1 MDPVCA
7 NHNVGVGGRAV
18 VELHFD
24 TVPVLDQSDAS
35 TVKMQHA
42 FRHCRGKNVEQFGA
56 MEVIV
61 RGAEVTLAG
70 AGQGLANDHMPV
82 GPAVDD
88 DRAVALRN
96 GAAAPQVRVD
106 GGSA

>member
-1 MDPVCA
+1 M
-7 NHNVGVGGRAV
+7 
-18 VELHFD
+18 
-24 TVPVLDQSDAS
+24 
-35 TVKMQHA
+35 VKMQHA
-42 FRHCRGKNVEQFGA
+42 FRHCRRKNVEQFGA

-88 DRAVALRN
+88 DRARSHSETAQRLLKSGHDVEAEFEQ
-96 GAAAPQVRVD
+96 G
-106 GGSA
+106 

>member
-18 VELHFD
+18 MELHFD
-24 TVPVLDQSDAS
+24 TVPVLGQSDAS
-35 TVKMQHA
+35 MVKMKHA
-42 FRHCRGKNVEQFGA
+42 VRHCRGKNVEQLGA

-70 AGQGLANDHMPV
+70 ASQGLVGDNAPV
-82 GPAVDD
+82 VPAADD
-88 DRAVALRN
+88 GRARPHSETAQRLLKSEPMEN
-96 GAAAPQVRVD
+96 
-106 GGSA
+106 

>member
-1 MDPVCA
+1 
-7 NHNVGVGGRAV
+7 
-18 VELHFD
+18 
-24 TVPVLDQSDAS
+24 
-35 TVKMQHA
+35 
-42 FRHCRGKNVEQFGA
+42 

-88 DRAVALRN
+88 DRARSHSETAQRLLKSESTEDPRSVGTYLDASADLAQYGSLLEQLN
-96 GAAAPQVRVD
+96 LEAGAPKRQRGREAADPAPITMIRC
-106 GGSA
+106 A